1 MIHKLEFRA
10 MGCEM
15 LAALETPTERGA
27 ERLASVPGWFEAWE
41 QSLSR
46 FRPDSELSRLNR
58 NSGSA
63 QPVSLELWK
72 VFQAARQAEARSGG
86 LVSPLL
92 LDALESAGYADSFE
106 SLQAGVHGAG
116 IPVLERSLLAPVCQ
130 LSQIRADEGARSLQ
144 LPPGARLDF
153 GGVAKG
159 WAAHQAVS
167 RLQGYGPALVDAG
180 GDIAVSAAQRDGSPW
195 AIGVADPFHQGEDIA
210 LLMLGKGGVATS
222 GRDYRRWQ
230 KDGRWQHHIIDPR
243 TGLPAGTDLLSATV
257 VAPNVME
264 AETAAKTV
272 LLLGSQA
279 GLNWLENQPGLAG
292 ILVLEDGRRL
302 DSQRVKAYLWS

>member
-10 MGCEM
+10 MGCQM

-46 FRPDSELSRLNR
+46 FRPDSELSQLNR

-72 VFQAARQAEARSGG
+72 VFQAARQAEQRSSG
-86 LVSPLL
+86 LVSPVL
-92 LDALESAGYADSFE
+92 LDALESAGYVSSFE
-106 SLQAGVHGAG
+106 TLGAGVYHAVS
-116 IPVLERSLLAPVCQ
+116 PVLEKTLPATGFLMSHIEC
-130 LSQIRADEGARSLQ
+130 DERRRNLC
-144 LPPGARLDF
+144 LPHGARLDF

-159 WAAHQAVS
+159 WAAHQAMS
-167 RLQGYGPALVDAG
+167 RLKGYGPALVDAG
-180 GDIAVSAAQRDGSPW
+180 GDIALSAPQRDGLPW
-195 AIGVADPFHQGEDIA
+195 AIGVADPTQQGEDIA

-230 KDGRWQHHIIDPR
+230 KDGRWQHHLIDPR
-243 TGLPAGTDLLSATV
+243 SGLPAETDVLSVTV

-272 LLLGSQA
+272 LILGSQA
-279 GLNWLENQPGLAG
+279 GLDWLENQPGLAG
-292 ILVLEDGRRL
+292 ILLLEDGRRL
-302 DSQRVKAYLWS
+302 DSKRMKAYLWS